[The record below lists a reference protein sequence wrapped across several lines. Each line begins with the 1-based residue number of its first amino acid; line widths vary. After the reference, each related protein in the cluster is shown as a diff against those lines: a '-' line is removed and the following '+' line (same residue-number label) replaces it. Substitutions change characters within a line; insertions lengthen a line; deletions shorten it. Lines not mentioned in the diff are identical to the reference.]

1 MDVFKL
7 TFCFSKDDLAEL
19 RKQQRSEK
27 LNFLFRVNV
36 RHCELFPLFG
46 MDLRAA
52 YNVISSYAKPSNLF
66 SPYNWNESSG
76 YISCLK
82 AQEEEPR
89 DELWTITNSL
99 SDLIYSHT
107 KRMENV
113 SEVLSRFM
121 LFVPS
126 ATAPIPKMHASHAHP
141 SKTRAEVL
149 RDESLSLELA
159 PRAKFLHPVINSM
172 CTQFPDPRLI
182 QYDCG
187 KLQVLDKLLREL
199 KCGGHRVLLFTQMTR
214 MLDVL
219 ESFLNYHGHI
229 YLRLDG
235 TTRVDQRMVRVF
247 SIT

>member
-1 MDVFKL
+1 VQ
-7 TFCFSKDDLAEL
+7 DDLAEQ

-27 LNFLFRVNV
+27 LNFLYRVNV

-52 YNVISSYAKPSNLF
+52 YNVTSAYAKPSNLF
-66 SPYNWNESSG
+66 SPFNWNESSG
-76 YISCLK
+76 YISCQK
-82 AQEEEPR
+82 AQEELPK

-107 KRMENV
+107 KRMEHV
-113 SEVLSRFM
+113 SEVISRFM

-149 RDESLSLELA
+149 RDESLSRVLA
-159 PRAKFLHPVINSM
+159 PRAKFLHPIINSM

-219 ESFLNYHGHI
+219 ESFLTFHGHI

-235 TTRVDQRMVRVF
+235 TTKVDQRMVRRC
-247 SIT
+247 